1 MSNATFLN
9 LRKKRKIINQNLNF
23 GHEQLILTK
32 DFFSLLIAYNSQ
44 QKSIVAFSNRAKKI
58 FVKY

>member
-1 MSNATFLN
+1 MSIATFLN

-44 QKSIVAFSNRAKKI
+44 
-58 FVKY
+58 